1 MPKAKLTRRE
11 RDQRRAAANDQV
23 AAAASFPEQPADDMD
38 AFRLMLARRINIF
51 ISNRQRRWRGCP
63 EPACRRRRGCV
74 APRIECA
81 NHKRDRPSTPEQR
94 ARGMAR
100 VQRTLRDVSAR
111 REAEEKLAAAA
122 AGKK

>member
-11 RDQRRAAANDQV
+11 RDKLRAAANDR
-23 AAAASFPEQPADDMD
+23 AAAAWLPELPPDDMD
-38 AFRLMLARRINIF
+38 AFRLTLARRINIF

-74 APRIECA
+74 APRIECSNSA
-81 NHKRDRPSTPEQR
+81 PARPSTPEQT
-94 ARGMAR
+94 ARTLAQ
-100 VQRTLRDVSAR
+100 VQRALREVSAR
-111 REAEEKLAAAA
+111 QEAEEKLAAAA